1 MQVAHVPCVKLDRV
15 CLDRHGMG
23 TVIAGKVTR
32 QQDGVRPAPAGRSGI
47 EMMPL
52 KPNNWPEV
60 REWRKSE
67 RRRLLALRAGMGRE
81 ARSAAAASILPLVH
95 EAIRGHG
102 AKAVGLYWPIK
113 SELDFRMLAEL
124 LNQDGIATALPVII
138 EKGAPLAYW
147 QWSPGEPL
155 ERGFWN
161 IPVPR
166 QRRPIRPDAVLAPT
180 VGFDRAGYRL
190 GYGGGYFDRTLAQ
203 PDRPRLA
210 IGIGL
215 DFARLDTI
223 WPQPHDIPLD
233 LVITELGR
241 EPRRATSG

>member
-1 MQVAHVPCVKLDRV
+1 MVMSP
-15 CLDRHGMG
+15 
-23 TVIAGKVTR
+23 
-32 QQDGVRPAPAGRSGI
+32 QDWPA
-47 EMMPL
+47 
-52 KPNNWPEV
+52 V

-67 RRRLLALRAGMGRE
+67 RQRLLAMRAALDPE
-81 ARSAAAASILPLVH
+81 ARAAAAARILPFAH
-95 EAIRGHG
+95 EAIRRH
-102 AKAVGLYWPIK
+102 AARAVGLYWPIK
-113 SELDFRMLAEL
+113 SELDFRMLAEQL
-124 LNQDGIATALPVII
+124 ARDGIATALPVIL
-138 EKGAPLAYW
+138 EKGTPLAYW

-166 QRRPIRPDAVLAPT
+166 QRRPIHPDAVLAPT

-203 PDRPRLA
+203 ADRPSLA

-223 WPQPHDIPLD
+223 WPQPHDIPMD
-233 LVITELGR
+233 VIITELGR
-241 EPRRATSG
+241 EPSPTPG

>member
-1 MQVAHVPCVKLDRV
+1 MVMSP
-15 CLDRHGMG
+15 
-23 TVIAGKVTR
+23 
-32 QQDGVRPAPAGRSGI
+32 QDWPA
-47 EMMPL
+47 
-52 KPNNWPEV
+52 V

-67 RRRLLALRAGMGRE
+67 RQRLLALRAALDPE
-81 ARSAAAASILPLVH
+81 ARAAAAARILPFAH
-95 EAIRGHG
+95 EAIRRHG
-102 AKAVGLYWPIK
+102 ARAVGLYWPIK
-113 SELDFRMLAEL
+113 SELDFRMLAEQL
-124 LNQDGIATALPVII
+124 ARDGIATALPVIL
-138 EKGAPLAYW
+138 EKGTPLAYW

-166 QRRPIRPDAVLAPT
+166 QRRPIHPDAVLAPT

-203 PDRPRLA
+203 ADRPSLA

-223 WPQPHDIPLD
+223 WPQPHDIPMD
-233 LVITELGR
+233 VIITELGR
-241 EPRRATSG
+241 EPTPTPG

>member
-1 MQVAHVPCVKLDRV
+1 MVMSP
-15 CLDRHGMG
+15 
-23 TVIAGKVTR
+23 
-32 QQDGVRPAPAGRSGI
+32 QDWPA
-47 EMMPL
+47 
-52 KPNNWPEV
+52 V

-67 RRRLLALRAGMGRE
+67 RQRLLALRAALDHE
-81 ARSAAAASILPLVH
+81 ARAAAAARILPFAH
-95 EAIRGHG
+95 EAIRRH
-102 AKAVGLYWPIK
+102 AARAVGLYWPIK
-113 SELDFRMLAEL
+113 SELDFRMLAEQL
-124 LNQDGIATALPVII
+124 ARDGIATALPVIL
-138 EKGAPLAYW
+138 EKGTPLAYW

-166 QRRPIRPDAVLAPT
+166 QRRPIHPDAVLAPT

-203 PDRPRLA
+203 ADRPSLA

-223 WPQPHDIPLD
+223 WPQPHDIPMD
-233 LVITELGR
+233 VIITELGR
-241 EPRRATSG
+241 EPTPTPG

>member
-1 MQVAHVPCVKLDRV
+1 MVMSP
-15 CLDRHGMG
+15 
-23 TVIAGKVTR
+23 
-32 QQDGVRPAPAGRSGI
+32 QDWPA
-47 EMMPL
+47 
-52 KPNNWPEV
+52 V

-67 RRRLLALRAGMGRE
+67 RQRLLAMRAALDPE
-81 ARSAAAASILPLVH
+81 ARAAAAARILPFAH
-95 EAIRGHG
+95 EAIRRHG
-102 AKAVGLYWPIK
+102 ARAVGLYWPIK
-113 SELDFRMLAEL
+113 SELDFRMLAEQL
-124 LNQDGIATALPVII
+124 ARDGIATALPVIL
-138 EKGAPLAYW
+138 EKGTPLAYW

-166 QRRPIRPDAVLAPT
+166 QRRPIHPDAVLAPT

-203 PDRPRLA
+203 PDRPSLA

-223 WPQPHDIPLD
+223 WPQPHDIPMD
-233 LVITELGR
+233 VIITELGR
-241 EPRRATSG
+241 EPSPTPG

>member
-1 MQVAHVPCVKLDRV
+1 MVMSP
-15 CLDRHGMG
+15 
-23 TVIAGKVTR
+23 
-32 QQDGVRPAPAGRSGI
+32 QDWPA
-47 EMMPL
+47 
-52 KPNNWPEV
+52 V

-67 RRRLLALRAGMGRE
+67 RQRLLAMRAALDPE
-81 ARSAAAASILPLVH
+81 ARAAAAARILPFAH
-95 EAIRGHG
+95 EAIRRHG
-102 AKAVGLYWPIK
+102 ARAVGLYWPIK
-113 SELDFRMLAEL
+113 SELDFRMLAEQL
-124 LNQDGIATALPVII
+124 ARDGIATALPVIL
-138 EKGAPLAYW
+138 EKGTPLAYW

-166 QRRPIRPDAVLAPT
+166 QRRPIHPDAVLAPT

-203 PDRPRLA
+203 ADRPSLA

-223 WPQPHDIPLD
+223 WPQPHDIPMD
-233 LVITELGR
+233 VIITELGR
-241 EPRRATSG
+241 EPTPTPG

>member
-1 MQVAHVPCVKLDRV
+1 MVMSP
-15 CLDRHGMG
+15 
-23 TVIAGKVTR
+23 
-32 QQDGVRPAPAGRSGI
+32 QDWPA
-47 EMMPL
+47 
-52 KPNNWPEV
+52 V

-67 RRRLLALRAGMGRE
+67 RQRLLAMRAALDPE
-81 ARSAAAASILPLVH
+81 ARAAAAARILPFAH
-95 EAIRGHG
+95 EAIRRHG
-102 AKAVGLYWPIK
+102 ARAVGLYWPIK
-113 SELDFRMLAEL
+113 SELDFRMLAEQL
-124 LNQDGIATALPVII
+124 TRDGIATALPVIL
-138 EKGAPLAYW
+138 EKGTPLAYW

-166 QRRPIRPDAVLAPT
+166 QRRPIHPDAVLAPT

-203 PDRPRLA
+203 ADRPSLA

-223 WPQPHDIPLD
+223 WPQPHDIPMD
-233 LVITELGR
+233 VIITELGR
-241 EPRRATSG
+241 EPTPTPG

>member
-1 MQVAHVPCVKLDRV
+1 MVMSP
-15 CLDRHGMG
+15 
-23 TVIAGKVTR
+23 
-32 QQDGVRPAPAGRSGI
+32 QDWPA
-47 EMMPL
+47 
-52 KPNNWPEV
+52 V

-67 RRRLLALRAGMGRE
+67 RQRLLAMRAALDPE
-81 ARSAAAASILPLVH
+81 ARAAAAARILPFAH
-95 EAIRGHG
+95 EAIRRH
-102 AKAVGLYWPIK
+102 AARAVGLYWPIK
-113 SELDFRMLAEL
+113 SELDFRMLAEQL
-124 LNQDGIATALPVII
+124 ARDGIATALPVIL
-138 EKGAPLAYW
+138 EKGTPLAYW

-166 QRRPIRPDAVLAPT
+166 QRRPIHPDAVLAPT

-203 PDRPRLA
+203 ADRPSLA

-223 WPQPHDIPLD
+223 WPQPHDIPMD
-233 LVITELGR
+233 VIITELGR
-241 EPRRATSG
+241 EPTPTPG